1 MATTA
6 IIGGG
11 IGGLA
16 TAALLTQQ
24 GWAVDVFERAP
35 SLPATGTALGMWP
48 EAMAVLERV
57 GAAKAVR
64 AIGIDQRRAEIR
76 SAGGHRLGPEVRA
89 KGATVII
96 SRPRLLESL
105 AACAPAVRFGDRR
118 PGISGLEHDVIV
130 GADGIGSV
138 VRAHVVGREVKPRPL
153 GVDVL
158 IGRCPGSTDT
168 FTEYW
173 GPGRLFGVTP
183 RDGGYINWY
192 SEFDPRAVP
201 GGTPNPDEDPRGFL
215 RAMYRGWDPRVAET
229 IEGIETETAL
239 HYRSR
244 DVPRLPRIVRGNI
257 ALLGDAAHAMAP
269 NLGRGACETLL
280 DAAALADALGAAA
293 DFDGDAAPAL
303 RVYESA
309 RRRAGQRTMLLSRAM
324 RHVALTSRLRTP
336 RDLLLRAA
344 AALV

>member
-1 MATTA
+1 MTTAA

-16 TAALLTQQ
+16 TAALLSAR
-24 GWAVDVFERAP
+24 GWETEVFERAP
-35 SLPATGTALGMWP
+35 SLPTTGTALGMWP

-57 GAAKAVR
+57 GAAGAVR
-64 AIGIDQRRAEIR
+64 EIGIDQRVAEIR
-76 SAGGHRLGPEVRA
+76 SAEGHRLGPEVRA
-89 KGATVII
+89 QGATVII
-96 SRPRLLESL
+96 SRPRLLEAL
-105 AACAPAVRFGDRR
+105 AACAPPIRFGDGRTDLA
-118 PGISGLEHDVIV
+118 GLDHDVVI

-138 VRAHVVGREVKPRPL
+138 TRTHVLGREQPPRPL

-158 IGRCPGSTDT
+158 IGRCPGGTDV

-201 GGTPNPDEDPRGFL
+201 AGTPSPDTDPRGFL
-215 RAMYRGWDPRVAET
+215 RAMYRGWTPRVLET

-244 DVPRLPRIVRGNI
+244 DLPRLPRIVRGNV
-257 ALLGDAAHAMAP
+257 ALIGDAAHAMAP

-280 DAAALADALGAAA
+280 DAAALADALGAVREVDDVPSALAA
-293 DFDGDAAPAL
+293 YQAT
-303 RVYESA
+303 
-309 RRRAGQRTMLLSRAM
+309 RRRAGQRTMMLSRAM
-324 RHVALTSRLRTP
+324 RHVALTARLRAP
-336 RDLLLRAA
+336 RDLLLRAVA
-344 AALV
+344 AVA

>member
-1 MATTA
+1 MTTAA

-16 TAALLTQQ
+16 TASLLTQQ
-24 GWAVDVFERAP
+24 GWDVEVFERAT

-57 GAAKAVR
+57 GAADAVR
-64 AIGIDQRRAEIR
+64 EIGIDQRIAEIR
-76 SAGGHRLGPEVRA
+76 SAEGHRLGPAVRA

-96 SRPRLLESL
+96 SRPRLLETL

-118 PGISGLEHDVIV
+118 AGVDGLGHDVII

-138 VRAHVVGREVKPRPL
+138 VRTHVVGHEVVPRTL

-158 IGRCPGSTDT
+158 IGRCPGSTDV

-192 SEFDPRAVP
+192 SEFDPQAVP
-201 GGTPNPDEDPRGFL
+201 PGTPAPDEDPRGFL
-215 RAMYRGWDPRVAET
+215 RAMYRDWDPRVTET
-229 IEGIETETAL
+229 IEGIDAGSAL

-244 DVPRLPRIVRGNI
+244 DLPRLPRIVRGNV
-257 ALLGDAAHAMAP
+257 ALIGDAAHAMAP

-280 DAAALADALGAAA
+280 DAAALADALGPAA
-293 DFDGDAAPAL
+293 DVDGDAAPAL
-303 RVYESA
+303 RAYEAA

-324 RHVALTSRLRTP
+324 RHVALTSRLRVP
-336 RDLLLRAA
+336 RDLLLRAVA
-344 AALV
+344 AAD

>member
-1 MATTA
+1 MTTAA

-16 TAALLTQQ
+16 TAALLSRQ
-24 GWAVDVFERAP
+24 GWEIEVFERADA
-35 SLPATGTALGMWP
+35 LPTTGTALGMWP
-48 EAMAVLERV
+48 EAMAVLEQV
-57 GAAKAVR
+57 GAAEAVR
-64 AIGIDQRRAEIR
+64 EIGIDQRIAEIR
-76 SAGGHRLGPEVRA
+76 SADGHRLGPEIRA
-89 KGATVII
+89 QGATIII
-96 SRPRLLESL
+96 SRPRLLEAL

-118 PGISGLEHDVIV
+118 ADLAGLDHDVIV

-138 VRAHVVGREVKPRPL
+138 VRTHVLGREQRPRPL

-201 GGTPNPDEDPRGFL
+201 AGTPDPDTDPRGFL
-215 RAMYRGWDPRVAET
+215 RAMHRGWEPRVLET
-229 IEGIETETAL
+229 VEGIEAETAL

-244 DVPRLPRIVRGNI
+244 DLPRLPRIVRGNV
-257 ALLGDAAHAMAP
+257 ALIGDAAHAMAP

-280 DAAALADALGAAA
+280 DAAALAGALGPAAR
-293 DFDGDAAPAL
+293 FDGDPSPAL
-303 RVYESA
+303 RAYEQE

-324 RHVALTSRLRTP
+324 RHVALTSRWRTP
-336 RDLLLRAA
+336 RDLLLRAVA
-344 AALV
+344 TVA